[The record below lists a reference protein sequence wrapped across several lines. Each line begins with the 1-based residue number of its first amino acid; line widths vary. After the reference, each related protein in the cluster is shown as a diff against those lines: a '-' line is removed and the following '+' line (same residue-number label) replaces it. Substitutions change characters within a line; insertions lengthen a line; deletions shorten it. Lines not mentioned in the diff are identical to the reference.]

1 MGCWSSNNEEAK
13 NPREARREAPRHH
26 RAHREVAR
34 NAARGAGGQPNA
46 VPYYGTLDKIEKIIP
61 DSMTGEGIKRTEA
74 FTVDLTEDQYKKWKD
89 QFWET
94 RAEGS
99 EWVWNILREAVDL
112 QASEAKELLKSNGIK
127 YESRLGLKMCYDE
140 TGKSYVLPPAII
152 NEPVGF
158 GEDLEKKKLDQI
170 EAPKDDKTLTLTL
183 RCASKFEDDEIE
195 ISDHSTVVELKEA
208 YADLKEIDN
217 IK

>member
-1 MGCWSSNNEEAK
+1 MGCCSSNQEEAK
-13 NPREARREAPRHH
+13 SPRGARRENPRPPRPQREAPR
-26 RAHREVAR
+26 
-34 NAARGAGGQPNA
+34 NPARGGGNRPNA

-61 DSMTGEGIKRTEA
+61 DTMTGEGIKQTEA

-99 EWVWNILREAVDL
+99 EWVWNILKEAVDL
-112 QASEAKELLKSNGIK
+112 QADEAKELLKNNDIK
-127 YESRLGLKMCYDE
+127 YESRLGMKMCYDQ

-152 NEPVGF
+152 NEPVGY
-158 GEDLEKKKLDQI
+158 GEDLEKKRLEEVK
-170 EAPKDDKTLTLTL
+170 APKDEKTLTLIL
-183 RCASKFEDDEIE
+183 RNASKFDDDEVE
-195 ISDHSTVVELKEA
+195 ISDHSTVLELKEK
-208 YADLKEIDN
+208 YADLKDVDN